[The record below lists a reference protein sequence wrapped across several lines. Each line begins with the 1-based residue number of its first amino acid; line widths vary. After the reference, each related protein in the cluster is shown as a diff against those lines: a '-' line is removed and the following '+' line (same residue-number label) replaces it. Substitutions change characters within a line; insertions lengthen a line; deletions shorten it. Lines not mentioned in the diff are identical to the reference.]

1 VDHAIWFSL
10 FPNSKAVQMATTT
23 TLGTVVGV
31 FSTQQ
36 EAQKAVN
43 ALRRA
48 GYADTEIGV
57 VSPESGATTGAV
69 RNDGDTKAEEGAV
82 AGVATGAGL
91 GALWGLGILA
101 GVVPGI
107 GPAIAGGTLAALLSS
122 AAAGAAAAGVT
133 GALVGLGIPDHDA
146 EYYDGEYRSGRT
158 IVTVHGPRATAA
170 RAILDQN
177 GALPRA

>member
-1 VDHAIWFSL
+1 
-10 FPNSKAVQMATTT
+10 MTTTT
-23 TLGTVVGV
+23 TLGTGVGV

-36 EAQKAVN
+36 QAQSAVN
-43 ALRRA
+43 SLRSA

-57 VSPESGATTGAV
+57 VSPESDSAKGTV
-69 RNDGDTKAEEGAV
+69 RKDGDTKAEEGV
-82 AGVATGAGL
+82 MAGVATGAGL

-122 AAAGAAAAGVT
+122 AAAGAAAAGVA
-133 GALVGLGIPDHDA
+133 GALVGLGIPDNDA
-146 EYYDGEYRSGRT
+146 KYYEGEYRSGRT
-158 IVTVHGPRATAA
+158 IVTVHGPRAAAA

>member
-1 VDHAIWFSL
+1 
-10 FPNSKAVQMATTT
+10 MTTTT

-36 EAQKAVN
+36 QAQLAVN

-57 VSPESGATTGAV
+57 VSPESSSSTGTV
-69 RNDGDTKAEEGAV
+69 RKDGDTKADEGAV
-82 AGVATGAGL
+82 TGVAAGAGL

-101 GVVPGI
+101 GIVPGI

-122 AAAGAAAAGVT
+122 AAAGAAVAGVT
-133 GALVGLGIPDHDA
+133 GALVGLGIPDKDA
-146 EYYDGEYRSGRT
+146 KYYEGEYRSGRT
-158 IVTVHGPRATAA
+158 IVTVHGPRAAAA

-177 GALPRA
+177 GALARA